1 MAAAALAPI
10 GAKWDRS
17 DAIALARP
25 ACTLCAGRGMMC
37 PRARPSRPCTC
48 VLRAIFRA
56 CLERYRNFHARPAEG
71 MRWGW
76 KHLDYCA
83 DFELAARRE
92 LDALDYQVFRLHFL
106 EACEWGPCARRLKLS
121 KGNFFHAVYRVEE
134 RLGRCFRELRPY
146 GLWPLDLY
154 FHNGAKS
161 ANAS

>member
-10 GAKWDRS
+10 GAKWDRR

-25 ACTLCAGRGMMC
+25 ACTLCAGRGMVC
-37 PRARPSRPCTC
+37 PRARPSRPCNC

-92 LDALDYQVFRLHFL
+92 LDALDYQVFPT
-106 EACEWGPCARRLKLS
+106 AS
-121 KGNFFHAVYRVEE
+121 KVGWIRD
-134 RLGRCFRELRPY
+134 LIKQPPSSGTCC
-146 GLWPLDLY
+146 WPLR
-154 FHNGAKS
+154 
-161 ANAS
+161 